1 MSNDSNKST
10 LNPLLWV
17 VRWIYFIPP
26 VIPITMILFWHPTMY
41 KYILP
46 LFVKHG
52 TAGYNAFTPFWIR
65 IPPLGLSL
73 LALGWLLSAVVN
85 ALSTLI
91 PFILWLL
98 MYTWGPII
106 MMAPIGTAVV
116 LLTTM
121 ILKLS
126 GVKYPTLDE
135 ITKMKG
141 FEALNKLQVFEMA

>member
-26 VIPITMILFWHPTMY
+26 VIPITMVLFWHPTMY

-46 LFVKHG
+46 LFVKQG
-52 TAGYNAFTPFWIR
+52 TAGYNAFSPFWIR
-65 IPPLGLSL
+65 IPPIGLGL
-73 LALGWLLSAVVN
+73 LAIGWLLSAAVN

-106 MMAPIGTAVV
+106 AMAPIGTAVV

-141 FEALNKLQVFEMA
+141 FEALKKIQVFEMA